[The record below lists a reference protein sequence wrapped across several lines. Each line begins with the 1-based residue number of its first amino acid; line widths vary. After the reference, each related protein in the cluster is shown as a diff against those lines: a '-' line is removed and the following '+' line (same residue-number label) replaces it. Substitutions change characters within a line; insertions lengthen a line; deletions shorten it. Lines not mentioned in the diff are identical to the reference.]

1 MSPGC
6 AIYSINTITLM
17 NATTMHVCYS
27 RAGVINI
34 VYFAVIIS
42 ACKSLYQLCILFNQ
56 TEIRGIKWRK
66 LSANPDY
73 TTVDQLEDPVLVS
86 YSKCIKAD
94 ILSVWRRVAR
104 SSDQPRYTT
113 DQLSYNK
120 ELWIFWYGDEP
131 ENLSR
136 LISPDLRGTVTLVV
150 SHVYH
155 VNQVKIQYTH
165 KN

>member
-17 NATTMHVCYS
+17 NATTTMHVCYS

-34 VYFAVIIS
+34 VYFAVIITAPVNHYIS
-42 ACKSLYQLCILFNQ
+42 FVFLFNQ

-113 DQLSYNK
+113 DQLAYNK
-120 ELWIFWYGDEP
+120 ELWIFWYGEEP

-136 LISPDLRGTVTLVV
+136 LISPDLRGIET
-150 SHVYH
+150 
-155 VNQVKIQYTH
+155 
-165 KN
+165 

>member
-1 MSPGC
+1 M
-6 AIYSINTITLM
+6 
-17 NATTMHVCYS
+17 
-27 RAGVINI
+27 
-34 VYFAVIIS
+34 
-42 ACKSLYQLCILFNQ
+42 FNQ

-155 VNQVKIQYTH
+155 VNQVKNSIYAEKLNIFFKKCLWQVLINVHNVCDLWVVFHLMKFTRRLPRVIFLAL
-165 KN
+165 

>member
-1 MSPGC
+1 
-6 AIYSINTITLM
+6 M

-27 RAGVINI
+27 RANVINI
-34 VYFAVIIS
+34 VYFAGIITGTVNYYS
-42 ACKSLYQLCILFNQ
+42 VFSFWLNQ
-56 TEIRGIKWRK
+56 TEIRGIKWKR

-104 SSDQPRYTT
+104 GSDQPRYTT
-113 DQLSYNK
+113 DQLAYNK

-131 ENLSR
+131 ENLNR
-136 LISPDLRGTVTLVV
+136 LISEDLRGIQLLFTVNSTTV
-150 SHVYH
+150 
-155 VNQVKIQYTH
+155 
-165 KN
+165 

>member
-1 MSPGC
+1 M
-6 AIYSINTITLM
+6 
-17 NATTMHVCYS
+17 
-27 RAGVINI
+27 
-34 VYFAVIIS
+34 
-42 ACKSLYQLCILFNQ
+42 FNQ

-150 SHVYH
+150 SHV
-155 VNQVKIQYTH
+155 
-165 KN
+165 

>member
-1 MSPGC
+1 MSLC
-6 AIYSINTITLM
+6 
-17 NATTMHVCYS
+17 CYS
-27 RAGVINI
+27 LDKHVTWMCDLFYKYY
-34 VYFAVIIS
+34 YFDECYHHACLLFACRCNKHCLLCRNNHS

-136 LISPDLRGTVTLVV
+136 LISPDLRGTVT
-150 SHVYH
+150 
-155 VNQVKIQYTH
+155 
-165 KN
+165 